1 MKDHI
6 LHDSVGMKCPEQ
18 ANQQRQKAISA
29 CLGVGGELSRMEGS
43 QDFMGGGA
51 GNNSLLK
58 LITVMDTQHCE

>member
-43 QDFMGGGA
+43 QDFMGGVRV
-51 GNNSLLK
+51 
-58 LITVMDTQHCE
+58 ITAF